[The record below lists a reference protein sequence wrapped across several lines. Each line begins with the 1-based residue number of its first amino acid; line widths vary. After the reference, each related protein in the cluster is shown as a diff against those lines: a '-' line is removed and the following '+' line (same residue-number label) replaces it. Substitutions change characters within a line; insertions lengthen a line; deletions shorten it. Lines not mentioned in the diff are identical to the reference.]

1 MIHKNAVQKMSLISN
16 MFIAYYFI
24 LPILT
29 LYWEMG
35 VFLNGRYGFLD
46 YYLIHV
52 CSYLSLLS
60 ILNALVHQQAKLI
73 IIKSYKNFTKALNDY
88 IEEKIKENDK

>member
-35 VFLNGRYGFLD
+35 VFLNGRYGFWD
-46 YYLIHV
+46 YYLIYA

-60 ILNALVHQQAKLI
+60 ISNALVHQQAKLTI
-73 IIKSYKNFTKALNDY
+73 LKSFKDFIKALDDY
-88 IEEKIKENDK
+88 IEEKIK